1 MYRKI
6 SGIILSVLIALA
18 IFLYMLVPVWGEL
31 IERLKTADP
40 VWLIP
45 ALIFCILSW
54 WVRGFRYQHIL
65 SGLDIK
71 ITLAFSTACIVIS
84 QTVNLVVPARLGD
97 LVRVFILKHEY
108 NATISEGLS
117 SLVVERVFDVVCI
130 AVLGLVSLFYVLNV
144 PAWFIEMIT
153 FTLVAGVIFF
163 IFLIVIRKMSSENR
177 YLKIILNLLNEVRE
191 ASLSV
196 RAIIILGVSSI
207 IIWILETL
215 ACQMVVFMF
224 NTTIPFML
232 ILLGIVIANLVKA
245 IPITPGGIGPY
256 EFMLST
262 TFGLAGI
269 SPAAATLIAVTD
281 HLIKNLVTAAGGII
295 GIYFFRDWIP
305 ELISS
310 TISRKM
316 EDGEDGNR
324 Q

>member
-84 QTVNLVVPARLGD
+84 QTVNLLVPARLGD

-130 AVLGLVSLFYVLNV
+130 AVLGLVSLFY
-144 PAWFIEMIT
+144 P
-153 FTLVAGVIFF
+153 
-163 IFLIVIRKMSSENR
+163 
-177 YLKIILNLLNEVRE
+177 
-191 ASLSV
+191 
-196 RAIIILGVSSI
+196 
-207 IIWILETL
+207 
-215 ACQMVVFMF
+215 
-224 NTTIPFML
+224 
-232 ILLGIVIANLVKA
+232 
-245 IPITPGGIGPY
+245 
-256 EFMLST
+256 
-262 TFGLAGI
+262 
-269 SPAAATLIAVTD
+269 
-281 HLIKNLVTAAGGII
+281 
-295 GIYFFRDWIP
+295 
-305 ELISS
+305 
-310 TISRKM
+310 
-316 EDGEDGNR
+316 DGSAR
-324 Q
+324 